1 VIAVALALGASLTW
15 GIADFLG
22 GLKSRQLALLT
33 VMLVSQA
40 CGLVAISVL
49 VVTRGEPPPDA
60 EYVLYASLSGLAGP
74 VGLAAFY
81 RGLAIGQMSVV
92 APISATAA
100 IVPLVVG
107 IATGDRLSALQ
118 LLGVTLALAGVALAS
133 REEAEEAARDTR
145 IAAGVGL
152 ALISALGF
160 GSFFVAMDAASEA
173 DPAWA
178 LCVNRMTSVSAIST
192 AVLVFRPGL
201 KLGGGDVRTL
211 VAIGLLEMGAN
222 GLFALATTKGLVS
235 VVSVL
240 ASLYPVVT
248 VALAQLF
255 LGERIHRLQQSGVV
269 LVLVAVGLISAG

>member
-49 VVTRGEPPPDA
+49 VLARGEPPPEA
-60 EYVLYASLSGLAGP
+60 EYVAYASLSGLAGP

-100 IVPLVVG
+100 VVPLVFG
-107 IATGDRLSALQ
+107 IATGDDLTGLHGA
-118 LLGVTLALAGVALAS
+118 GITLALGGVALAS

-145 IAAGVGL
+145 IATGVGL

-178 LCVNRMTSVSAIST
+178 LCVNRMTSVPVIAT
-192 AVLVFRPGL
+192 AVLLFRPSL
-201 KLGGGDVRTL
+201 KLGGRDVRTL
-211 VAIGLLEMGAN
+211 AAIGLLEMCAN
-222 GLFALATTKGLVS
+222 GLFALATTEGLVS

-248 VALAQLF
+248 VALALLF
-255 LGERIHRLQQSGVV
+255 LGERIHRVQQAGVV
-269 LVLVAVGLISAG
+269 LVLAAVALISAG